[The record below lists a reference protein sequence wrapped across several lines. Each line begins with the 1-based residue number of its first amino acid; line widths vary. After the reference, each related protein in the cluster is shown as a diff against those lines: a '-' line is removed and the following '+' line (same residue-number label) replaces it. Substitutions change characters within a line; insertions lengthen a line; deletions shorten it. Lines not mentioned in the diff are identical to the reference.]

1 MEPIVVVLLLSPSH
15 ASLVD
20 FDVEPVEVEPD
31 PEVDEMILMVSST
44 SLSCSSLDELE
55 ASLSCVKT
63 PAAAELLEPAAI
75 ALRY

>member
-1 MEPIVVVLLLSPSH
+1 MCASIVG
-15 ASLVD
+15 

-55 ASLSCVKT
+55 VSLSCVKI
-63 PAAAELLEPAAI
+63 PAAELLEPAAI
-75 ALRY
+75 ALCY

>member
-1 MEPIVVVLLLSPSH
+1 MVLLLYPSR
-15 ASLVD
+15 ASLID
-20 FDVEPVEVEPD
+20 LVEVEPH

-63 PAAAELLEPAAI
+63 PATELLEPAAI
-75 ALRY
+75 ALCY